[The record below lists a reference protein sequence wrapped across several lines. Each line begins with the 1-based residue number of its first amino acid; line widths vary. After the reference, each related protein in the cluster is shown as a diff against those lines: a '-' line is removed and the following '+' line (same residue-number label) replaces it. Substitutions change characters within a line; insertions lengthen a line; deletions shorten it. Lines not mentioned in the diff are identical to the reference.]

1 MPIYKYTAIN
11 KSGAKITNDYS
22 AKSQA
27 EVMIMLKEN
36 EFYPIRVEEHIE
48 RKEIV
53 LSDIFNKITIKDI
66 AVFCRQFYTMLNAGV
81 TITSALDIL
90 RQQTENKKFRKIIS
104 DICEDV
110 QKGSAFSE
118 ALKKRKEIFPDL
130 LINMVEAGEVS
141 GNLDTIMDRMANH
154 FEKEFK
160 INNKIKSA
168 MVYPIILSVVA
179 IGVVVFLLT
188 SVMPTFI
195 GMFTSSGV
203 PLPVPTRILLGIS
216 SALQNYW
223 YIFFIG
229 IISITLGINAYKKT
243 DGGKLL
249 ISRFKLAI
257 PVLKDSN
264 KKIITSR
271 FTRTLS
277 TLLSSGVP
285 LLEALDIVSK
295 VVGNVVIEK
304 DISVAK
310 EEVRKGSTLAKPIRE
325 TGHFPPMVTS
335 MIEIGEESGALDDI
349 LEKTANFYDEELETA
364 IQRMTTLIEPIMIVL
379 MAVIVGFIV
388 ISMALP
394 MFDMVNTV
402 QM

>member
-11 KSGAKITNDYS
+11 KSGTKITNDYS

-27 EVMIMLKEN
+27 EVMVMLKEN
-36 EFYPIRVEEHIE
+36 GFYPVKVEEYIE
-48 RKEIV
+48 RKEIA
-53 LSDIFNKITIKDI
+53 LSDIFNKVTIKDI

-81 TITSALDIL
+81 TITSTLDIL
-90 RQQTENKKFRKIIS
+90 RQQTENKKLRKIIS
-104 DICEDV
+104 DIYEEV

-118 ALKKRKEIFPDL
+118 ALKKHRDVFPDL

-203 PLPVPTRILLGIS
+203 PLPLPTRILLGIS

-223 YIFFIG
+223 YIFFGG
-229 IISITLGINAYKKT
+229 IILIIIGFNTYKNT

-249 ISRFKLAI
+249 ISRIKLAI
-257 PVLKDSN
+257 PVIKDSN

-295 VVGNVVIEK
+295 VVGNVVVEK
-304 DISVAK
+304 GISVAK

-325 TGHFPPMVTS
+325 TGLFPPMVTS

-364 IQRMTTLIEPIMIVL
+364 IQKMTTLIEPVMIVL